1 MSVEVVLQT
10 ENIREDSVFWY
21 IYRAQSSG
29 NIYPLEIGSLLCQ
42 AKDLVCEHEKV
53 WAACAKGCSNY
64 GSAGGCPP
72 RSPKLEDL
80 ASPENP
86 VWLIYC
92 RFWSK
97 FKHEK
102 VLVSRNSAIH
112 WKFQDAILARL
123 LANIG
128 YKLAP
133 LLKGSF
139 LSTGYCM
146 GCVGKKCNFK
156 LGLDFCRNPHKRTFS
171 MEATGINVVET
182 IKKLFNIELYWY
194 SKGNTDVPY
203 MFKCI
208 AVFPGK
214 VIDKNVSVPLLINT
228 VNEFPSCLCQ
238 YNSNEYWNYLNEN
251 LLEDTKSKKN

>member
-1 MSVEVVLQT
+1 MTSEGVLQT
-10 ENIREDSVFWY
+10 GNVQTNGMFWY
-21 IYRAQSSG
+21 IYRSQSSG
-29 NIYPLEIGSLLCQ
+29 NIYPLEIGNLLCRAQ
-42 AKDLVCEHEKV
+42 DLVYEPEIV
-53 WAACAKGCSNY
+53 WAACAKGCSNF

-72 RSPKLEDL
+72 RSPKLEKI
-80 ASPENP
+80 ASPDDP

-97 FKHEK
+97 FKHEN
-102 VLVSRNSAIH
+102 VLKSRNPAVH
-112 WKFQDAILARL
+112 WKFQDAILSRF

-146 GCVGKKCNFK
+146 GCGGKKCNFK
-156 LGLDFCRNPHKRTFS
+156 LGLDSCRNPHRRTFS

-182 IKKLFNIELYWY
+182 IKKLFGIKLYWY
-194 SKGNTDVPY
+194 SKGNTDIPY
-203 MFKCI
+203 MLKCI

-214 VIDKNVSVPLLINT
+214 ESREDLSLSLLINI
-228 VNEFPSCLCQ
+228 VNEFPNCCWR
-238 YNSNEYWNYLNEN
+238 YNTDKYWEYLREN
-251 LLEDTKSKKN
+251 DLVK

>member
-1 MSVEVVLQT
+1 MISTKGALQ
-10 ENIREDSVFWY
+10 NGQNKANGVFWY
-21 IYRAQSSG
+21 IYRSLSSG
-29 NIYPLEIGSLLCQ
+29 NIYPLEMGSLLCQ
-42 AKDLVCEHEKV
+42 VKDLVYEPEKV
-53 WAACAKGCSNY
+53 WAACVKGCSNY
-64 GSAGGCPP
+64 GTAGGCPP
-72 RSPKLEDL
+72 RSPKLRDVTSL
-80 ASPENP
+80 ENP

-102 VLVSRNSAIH
+102 VLASHNTAIH

-133 LLKGSF
+133 ILNGSF

-156 LGLDFCRNPHKRTFS
+156 LGLDICRNPQKRTFS

-182 IKKLFNIELYWY
+182 VKKLFDIDLYWY

-203 MFKCI
+203 MLKCI
-208 AVFPGK
+208 AVFPEK
-214 VIDKNVSVPLLINT
+214 VIEKNRFLPLLITT
-228 VNEFPSCLCQ
+228 VNDFPSCLWQ
-238 YNSNEYWNYLNEN
+238 YNSDEYWSYIQEN
-251 LLEDTKSKKN
+251 LSH